1 MKFLD
6 TPSPNSD
13 ARPDGVR
20 PELLVLHYTDTVDVA
35 ETLSYLIDPARE
47 VSAHY
52 LIDEDG
58 TIHRL
63 VPEERRAWH
72 AGKSCWRGL
81 RDVNARSIGIEIQN
95 PGHRC
100 GYRDFAP
107 AQIDAV
113 IALGLDI
120 VTRHAIAARDVL
132 AHSDVAPARKKDP
145 GELFPWE
152 RLAASGLGLYPRH
165 VAKRVRVTRRFELG
179 AADEAVADAQGLL
192 ARYGYDC
199 PVTGTLD
206 DATHAIL
213 VAFQRRFRAW
223 NFDGALDG
231 ETHARLRALVE
242 MAERPGPGFA

>member
-1 MKFLD
+1 MTFLD
-6 TPSPNSD
+6 NPSPNFD

-20 PELLVLHYTDTVDVA
+20 PELLVLHYTDTVDMA
-35 ETLSYLIDPARE
+35 ETLSYLLDPKRE

-52 LIDEDG
+52 LVAEDG
-58 TIHRL
+58 AVHRL
-63 VPEERRAWH
+63 VAEDKRAWH

-100 GYRDFAP
+100 GYREFPD
-107 AQIDAV
+107 AQIAAV
-113 IALGLDI
+113 IELGLDI
-120 VTRHAIAARDVL
+120 ATRHGIAARDVL

-152 RLAASGLGLYPRH
+152 RLAQAGLGLYPSH
-165 VAKRVRVTRRFELG
+165 VARRHRTTRSFG
-179 AADEAVADAQGLL
+179 AGDTDEAISDAQALL

-206 DATHAIL
+206 EATHAALI
-213 VAFQRRFRAW
+213 AFQRRFRAW
-223 NFDGALDG
+223 NIDGRLDG
-231 ETHARLRALVE
+231 ETHARIRALVE
-242 MAERPGPGFA
+242 MAGV